1 MLLGVAGMIESA
13 AARIEA
19 LTAERY
25 EAWKERAA
33 ALAQLALARP
43 IAEAGAAVCWFDVG
57 AQCPCC
63 GETVTHAADCP
74 VPAWIAATPKRYK
87 SNGCAVPPGI
97 KVCSAQQRRRTPPA
111 FAEWLVELA
120 ASTGRKAE

>member
-43 IAEAGAAVCWFDVG
+43 IAEACARYADRIARCLICMGAID
-57 AQCPCC
+57 
-63 GETVTHAADCP
+63 EHAADCP
-74 VPAWIAATPKRYK
+74 VPAWIA
-87 SNGCAVPPGI
+87 
-97 KVCSAQQRRRTPPA
+97 
-111 FAEWLVELA
+111 
-120 ASTGRKAE
+120 GRK